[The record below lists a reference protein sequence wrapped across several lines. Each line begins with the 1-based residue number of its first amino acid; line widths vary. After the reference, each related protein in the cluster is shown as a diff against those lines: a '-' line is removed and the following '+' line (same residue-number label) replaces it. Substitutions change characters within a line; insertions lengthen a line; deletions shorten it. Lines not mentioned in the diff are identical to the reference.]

1 MAYGTK
7 TFSRRVTAILEAAR
21 IAEDLAPDIGKVLAA
36 RFRRVLQPGEMLPDT
51 SLFVK
56 LLARN
61 LGHLG
66 HRLDAFH
73 QRHHHALAVEKHA
86 RQKLREAASKLRDTL
101 VDVRYVFDIHFGKR
115 QGVADFEGR
124 EDLQRL
130 PQHSLGRIA
139 AGLLAVM
146 DDEKFGWSQF
156 RDPEVAAEVRK
167 KLVKSLERYRQELE
181 AHREANT
188 DRENAAAISA
198 RGFKEANHRIQEIFA
213 SLFEILHG
221 AGFAD
226 HAARLRPKRLPPVR
240 RRLLAGKTTPE
251 TVN

>member
-7 TFSRRVTAILEAAR
+7 TFSRRVTAILEAAQS
-21 IAEDLAPDIGKVLAA
+21 AENLAPEIAKILDPRL
-36 RFRRVLQPGEMLPDT
+36 RLVLQPGEMLPDT

-86 RQKLREAASKLRDTL
+86 RQKLREAAIKLRDTL

-124 EDLQRL
+124 EDLQRI
-130 PQHSLGRIA
+130 PQHSLERIA
-139 AGLLAVM
+139 NGLLAVL
-146 DDEKFGWSQF
+146 DDEKFGWSQY

-167 KLVKSLERYRQELE
+167 KLAQSLESYRHELE
-181 AHREANT
+181 AHRQANI
-188 DRENAAAISA
+188 DRENAASISA
-198 RGFKEANHRIQEIFA
+198 RGFKEDNRRIREIFA
-213 SLFEILHG
+213 SLVEILHA
-221 AGFAD
+221 AGFGDQATQ
-226 HAARLRPKRLPPVR
+226 LRPKRLPPVR
-240 RRLLAGKTTPE
+240 RRLLTGKTIPD